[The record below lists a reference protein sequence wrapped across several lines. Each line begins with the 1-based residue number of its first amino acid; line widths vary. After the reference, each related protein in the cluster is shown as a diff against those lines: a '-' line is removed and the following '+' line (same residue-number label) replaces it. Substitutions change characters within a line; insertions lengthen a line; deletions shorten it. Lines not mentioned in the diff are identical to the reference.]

1 MNNKSTTLRQASEA
15 KYEMARRNLL
25 AVIILL
31 VANVVM
37 LFFGSTTMMLF
48 SATVPYYIALVGYVL
63 GIRTFMIIGAVIAAF
78 IILVYFLCWIFSK
91 KHYGWM
97 LAALVLFILD
107 TLFLGYLYIFV
118 IGDVSGILDVVI
130 HALVL
135 YYLVIGV
142 INGKRLKTLPPESP
156 ETQSENAGNSEF
168 HDTSFSEN
176 SSPIRMA
183 EDTKHRVFLECDELG
198 HNICYRRVGKVNELV
213 IDGYV
218 YAEIEMLLET
228 PHELC
233 ARIGGHNFAAGFRAN
248 SFCYLSVDGND
259 VKKKLRWF

>member
-1 MNNKSTTLRQASEA
+1 MNNNSTTLRQASEA

-25 AVIILL
+25 AVIILS
-31 VANVVM
+31 VVNVVM

-48 SATVPYYIALVGYVL
+48 SATVPYYVALVGYVL

-130 HALVL
+130 HAFVL

-156 ETQSENAGNSEF
+156 ETQ
-168 HDTSFSEN
+168 SEN

-198 HNICYRRVGKVNELV
+198 HNICYRRVEKVNELV

-248 SFCYLSVDGND
+248 SFCYVSVDGND

>member
-1 MNNKSTTLRQASEA
+1 MSNNSTTLRQATET
-15 KYEMARRNLL
+15 KYETARRNLL
-25 AVIILL
+25 SMILL
-31 VANVVM
+31 SVVNVVM
-37 LFFGSTTMMLF
+37 LFFGSTTMMLC
-48 SATVPYYIALVGYVL
+48 SATVPYYVALVGYVL

-78 IILVYFLCWIFSK
+78 IILVYLMCWMFSK

-97 LAALVLFILD
+97 VAALVMFVLD

-118 IGDVSGILDVVI
+118 IGDFSGILDVVI
-130 HALVL
+130 HVFVL

-142 INGKRLKTLPPESP
+142 INGKRLKTLPPDRP
-156 ETQSENAGNSEF
+156 ETQSENAENSEF
-168 HDTSFSEN
+168 SDTSFSEN
-176 SSPIRMA
+176 SSPIRIA

-213 IDGYV
+213 IDGHV

-233 ARIGGHNFAAGFRAN
+233 AMIGGHKVAVGFRAN
-248 SFCYLSVDGND
+248 SFCYISVDGND